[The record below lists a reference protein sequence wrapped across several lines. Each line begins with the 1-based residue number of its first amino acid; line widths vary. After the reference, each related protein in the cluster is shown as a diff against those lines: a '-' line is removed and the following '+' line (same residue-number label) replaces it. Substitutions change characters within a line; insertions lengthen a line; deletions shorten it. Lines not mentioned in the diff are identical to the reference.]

1 LTLPRTGKEAAMNRL
16 VRVVLVV
23 GVAAV
28 IAWVWYSS
36 APELFR
42 AGMPSITGDADF
54 ALLVRLTGFVV
65 LIAIGFYFALK
76 NLMKK

>member
-1 LTLPRTGKEAAMNRL
+1 MNRL
-16 VRVVLVV
+16 FRVML
-23 GVAAV
+23 VAAAAAML
-28 IAWVWYSS
+28 AWLWYTA

-42 AGMPSITGDADF
+42 AGMPSITEDADF

-65 LIAIGFYFALK
+65 IITVAFYFAVK

>member
-1 LTLPRTGKEAAMNRL
+1 MLVAAA
-16 VRVVLVV
+16 
-23 GVAAV
+23 AAV
-28 IAWVWYSS
+28 IAWLWYTK

-42 AGMPSITGDADF
+42 AGIPSITEDAEF

-65 LIAIGFYFALK
+65 LITVGFYFALR